1 MKKGTLLSDYSV
13 FLIGLSLILFSCTNN
28 NEELIMSKI
37 NVIPKPAKTTLKD
50 GFVDLKQ
57 VNEILLA
64 SGSEAETAIA
74 DIIKGFL
81 SPIKNLSIKTGG
93 VRLPNS
99 LFIKIDSSLSL
110 GEEGYSL
117 SIDRNNSIEIKS
129 VSYAGLFYGYQT
141 FRQICEPDLDGGKN
155 EDSTKIPCLEI
166 VDEPIFSYRG
176 MHLDVSRHF
185 FDVDFIKTYIDMI
198 ALHKMNVFHWHLTD
212 DNGWRIEIDKY
223 PLLAEK
229 SAWR

>member
-1 MKKGTLLSDYSV
+1 
-13 FLIGLSLILFSCTNN
+13 
-28 NEELIMSKI
+28 MSKI
-37 NVIPKPAKTTLKD
+37 NVIPKPAKTTFKD

-74 DIIKGFL
+74 DIIKRFL

-117 SIDRNNSIEIKS
+117 SIDRNNSIEIK
-129 VSYAGLFYGYQT
+129 
-141 FRQICEPDLDGGKN
+141 N
-155 EDSTKIPCLEI
+155 
-166 VDEPIFSYRG
+166 
-176 MHLDVSRHF
+176 
-185 FDVDFIKTYIDMI
+185 
-198 ALHKMNVFHWHLTD
+198 
-212 DNGWRIEIDKY
+212 
-223 PLLAEK
+223 
-229 SAWR
+229 

>member
-1 MKKGTLLSDYSV
+1 MKKGTLLSDYSI
-13 FLIGLSLILFSCTNN
+13 FLIGFSLILFSCTNN

-93 VRLPNS
+93 GRSPNS
-99 LFIKIDSSLSL
+99 LFIKIDSDLFDSLMPM
-110 GEEGYSL
+110 L
-117 SIDRNNSIEIKS
+117 SASR
-129 VSYAGLFYGYQT
+129 
-141 FRQICEPDLDGGKN
+141 
-155 EDSTKIPCLEI
+155 CLERI
-166 VDEPIFSYRG
+166 ADRCTNIAE
-176 MHLDVSRHF
+176 DVEYFISGEITRH
-185 FDVDFIKTYIDMI
+185 
-198 ALHKMNVFHWHLTD
+198 HK
-212 DNGWRIEIDKY
+212 
-223 PLLAEK
+223 
-229 SAWR
+229 S